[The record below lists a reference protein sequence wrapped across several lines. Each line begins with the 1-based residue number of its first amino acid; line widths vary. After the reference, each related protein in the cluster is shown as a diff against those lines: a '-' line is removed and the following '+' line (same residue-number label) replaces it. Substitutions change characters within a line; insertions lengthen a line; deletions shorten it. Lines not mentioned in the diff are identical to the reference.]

1 MSIFSTDQPKNFK
14 ITPIDWNH
22 IGSGGSGSGD
32 TNKIES
38 VSQNGKKLP
47 IDKNKNVNIITPVN
61 ISDLKDVNIS
71 NIKDKQIIVYDE
83 ETKQYVN
90 VDNSTS
96 SDKFTRNEAVKVT
109 IGGVTAGN
117 YNPYDKTTNQIL
129 EDVFYPYIQFTVDDL
144 TCNINKL
151 QEIGT
156 TLTAITLQVKVTKKD
171 KAIQTVKF
179 YDGSTLI
186 QTIDNQ
192 PNGGTYSYSYACNIS
207 TDTTFKVVI
216 TDGQKTIEKTLNI
229 SFVKKSYY
237 GVISAD
243 NEITVDLIK
252 SLNNQLIGKKDLT
265 FKNINLINQRILYAY
280 PSIFGNLTSILDDN
294 GFEYLDSYVLN
305 KLLINEVEYNVYVLE
320 TPISIDNALQ
330 IYK

>member
-22 IGSGGSGSGD
+22 IGSSGSGSGD

-83 ETKQYVN
+83 ETKQYIN
-90 VDNSTS
+90 VDNNAS

-171 KAIQTVKF
+171 KTIQTVKF

-192 PNGGTYSYSYACNIS
+192 PNGGTYSYAYACNIS

-216 TDGQKTIEKTLNI
+216 TDGQKTIEKALNI

-305 KLLINEVEYNVYVLE
+305 KLLINEVEYNVYILE